1 MANMEHVQI
10 VRRGRDVVARWRENN
25 PNDILD
31 LNAAYM
37 SYVRMPQVNISGAD
51 LRDSDLMGAVLQ
63 RANLSGCHMN
73 PCHLYHANL
82 READISRARLN
93 GANLRGANMSGADLS
108 GADLDRATLSDAN
121 LTGAK
126 LINTN
131 LSRVNLTDA
140 NLTGAD
146 LSGASFAG
154 ASLVRANLTDAILD
168 GSDFFQ
174 TQFWSVEFSGAQMAG
189 SVMGY
194 TVFQDCDLSVAQGLE
209 LARHDAP
216 STIGVDT
223 LYRSA
228 GQIPAAF
235 MAAAGIPASV
245 MEFQSAISR
254 VPTALL
260 HQVYISC
267 RDDDDEFAQVVSAD
281 LNAQGVRCW
290 VFSERVRGSALV
302 DRHSTSDQEE
312 VERWVRNYDKM
323 IVVGTARALD
333 TEAILNDITRGRERQ
348 LSEDKWVLFF
358 VAPDDTL
365 VRPQGR
371 SARNRSAENVVFDLR
386 GYKDDRAAY
395 EPELAKLAE
404 ALKQDQPASAGV
416 PVVDFQL

>member
-1 MANMEHVQI
+1 MANMEHVQLA
-10 VRRGRDVVARWRENN
+10 RRGRDTVARWRENN
-25 PNDILD
+25 PNEILD

-51 LRDSDLMGAVLQ
+51 LRNADLMGAVMQ

-121 LTGAK
+121 LAGAK
-126 LINTN
+126 LNNAN
-131 LSRVNLTDA
+131 LSRVNLTGA

-154 ASLVRANLTDAILD
+154 AALVRANLTDATMT
-168 GSDFFQ
+168 GSDFYQ
-174 TQFWSVEFSGAQMAG
+174 TQFWSAEFSGARMAG
-189 SVMGY
+189 SLLGY
-194 TVFQDCDLSVAQGLE
+194 TVFQDCDLSVAHGLDE
-209 LARHDAP
+209 ARHDAP

-223 LYRSA
+223 LYRS
-228 GQIPAAF
+228 GGRLPAAF
-235 MAAAGIPASV
+235 LTAAGIPGSI
-245 MEFQSAISR
+245 MDFQSAISG
-254 VPTALL
+254 VASLL

-267 RDDDDEFAQVVSAD
+267 RDADEEFASIVSAD
-281 LNAQGVRCW
+281 LNALGVRSW

-312 VERWVRNYDKM
+312 VERWVRTYDKM
-323 IVVGTARALD
+323 VVVGTARALD
-333 TEAILNDITRGRERQ
+333 TEAILNDITQAKERQ
-348 LSEDKWVLFF
+348 LSEDKWVLFL
-358 VAPDDTL
+358 ASADNTL
-365 VRPQGR
+365 VRPSSR
-371 SARNRSAENVVFDLR
+371 SARNLSAEHTVFDLR

-395 EPELAKLAE
+395 EPELSRLAE
-404 ALKQDQPASAGV
+404 ALKQDQPASAGA
-416 PVVDFQL
+416 PVVDLQL